1 MSHKGI
7 QRVTPFMIREKEKNS
22 KLRLNNKLIEIIR
35 ENENNIEYIKKEIN
49 KFLLKIDVKKNKKAY
64 KFFQTL
70 NKTNQYA
77 IYWRLQTA
85 KRPETREK
93 RLKQFIEMLTN
104 EKKIY

>member
-49 KFLLKIDVKKNKKAY
+49 KFLLKIDVKKNKKASG
-64 KFFQTL
+64 
-70 NKTNQYA
+70 
-77 IYWRLQTA
+77 
-85 KRPETREK
+85 
-93 RLKQFIEMLTN
+93 
-104 EKKIY
+104 KK